1 VEGQVAQQ
9 AAGGAGPLVALLGEV
24 LDPAAVDGDEGE
36 LRRDE
41 EPVDQDQQDDGDQ
54 CERSA
59 DGAGSPV
66 GRAG

>member
-1 VEGQVAQQ
+1 VEREVAQQ
-9 AAGGAGPLVALLGEV
+9 AAGRAGPPVPLLGEV

-41 EPVDQDQQDDGDQ
+41 EPVDQDQQDDSDQ